1 MEKSKY
7 LIIAL
12 PANGDSN
19 WGWAEELC
27 RTTGITHTFK
37 RAYEVGLFLAGI
49 TAPEMKYRKALE
61 AIKKMGAVEIKQAG
75 GEQRITIVHTRVY

>member
-1 MEKSKY
+1 MAKHKY
-7 LIIAL
+7 LIIAM
-12 PANGDSN
+12 PAETQPE

-49 TAPEMKYRKALE
+49 TEPEMKYRKALE
-61 AIKKMGAVEIKQAG
+61 TIKKFGAVEVKQASG
-75 GEQRITIVHTRVY
+75 KQRITIVHTRVY